1 MEFLY
6 KKAMLEYDL
15 SIDELP
21 ADAKIGIETI
31 NDILKSQRM
40 LEKVGKSLTN
50 KALAKLKTQDKWVY
64 FEILDYVNDTDNN
77 DDEAPNLED
86 VEEEIENKLND
97 TEEEEEEM
105 EEKAPSEQGLQIEQE
120 LERMFENGNISCTI
134 EEVRNFAPKTYNLL
148 FDTYSEGEENG
159 VVTSK
164 YSLIENNKIF
174 TLTKK

>member
-15 SIDELP
+15 SISELP
-21 ADAKIGIETI
+21 DDAKIGIQTI

-77 DDEAPNLED
+77 DDEAPNLEE
-86 VEEEIENKLND
+86 VEEEIEDKLNN
-97 TEEEEEEM
+97 TEEEEEE
-105 EEKAPSEQGLQIEQE
+105 EVDEQTQQGFKIEQE
-120 LERMFENGNISCTI
+120 LERMFENGNTSCTI
-134 EEVRNFAPKTYNLL
+134 EEVRNFAPNTYNLL
-148 FDTYSEGEENG
+148 FDTYTDGEENG
-159 VVTSK
+159 VVTSRF
-164 YSLIENNKIF
+164 SLIENNKIF
-174 TLTKK
+174 TLIKK

>member
-6 KKAMLEYDL
+6 KKALSDYKL
-15 SIDELP
+15 SINDLP
-21 ADAKIGIETI
+21 IDAKIGIETI

-105 EEKAPSEQGLQIEQE
+105 EEEDD
-120 LERMFENGNISCTI
+120 NGIA
-134 EEVRNFAPKTYNLL
+134 EEC
-148 FDTYSEGEENG
+148 EGDYGCDGGGGCCGGGCSDGCSGCGGCCCAE
-159 VVTSK
+159 
-164 YSLIENNKIF
+164 
-174 TLTKK
+174 

>member
-105 EEKAPSEQGLQIEQE
+105 EDEAPSEQGLKIEQE
-120 LERMFENGNISCTI
+120 FETMFENGNTSCTI
-134 EEVRNFAPKTYNLL
+134 EEVRNFAPNTYNLL
-148 FDTYSEGEENG
+148 FDTYSEGGENG

-164 YSLIENNKIF
+164 FSLMEKNKKFI
-174 TLTKK
+174 LTKK